1 MQNDPIYKKSRAV
14 VSRPLKPETL
24 ILPLKAGSV
33 NLNQVY
39 LLNETAGRIWE
50 LLDGQRSVSTIVGLI
65 TQEFEVTSAEV
76 AADFAK
82 LVSELQQLN
91 ILEEVA
97 N

>member
-1 MQNDPIYKKSRAV
+1 MQNDPIYKKSSAV
-14 VSRPLKPETL
+14 VSRLLKPETL

-50 LLDGQRSVSTIVGLI
+50 LLDGQRSVSTIVELI
-65 TQEFEVTSAEV
+65 TQEFEVSTNEV
-76 AADFAK
+76 EADFEK
-82 LVSELQQLN
+82 LVSDLQQLN